1 MKLLRHPLGLASM
14 ASLPLLLFAT
24 AFVLLAGV
32 LLFAFRDINAMLE
45 QAAEQKIPVLTQ
57 TTALVREC
65 EWLRGMMFRLMQTDS
80 ELVREAIIITLKE
93 RIDDAGEMASRLEAI
108 GLYKDKVESLKEQL
122 SSLDGIADDV
132 NTLITR
138 WIILREQRQ
147 NQVKSLR
154 SLSEELIALD
164 VSGVEQLEAWKQGAY
179 RILSLL
185 LVLSTD
191 LDVPYGLRVTSEMY
205 EWVRNVRA
213 DLSRVPSTP
222 HISGMVEAANHL
234 YDKLI
239 LCAQGE
245 NGIIPSFKRQH
256 AVSQQ
261 FAALTI
267 RMDAL
272 SESIMIVAGQL
283 MAQAKT
289 DAEHARDGFSE
300 RVSGLSGLLY
310 GFVVL
315 VLAVI
320 AATYLYLARHVIR
333 PVIRLNNCMRLR
345 TQGFSANIP
354 YDGAWEIREMAR
366 SVFYFVSE
374 IEHREHELRESHAGL
389 EEQVATRTAELKR
402 LSNRLLQAQEEE
414 RFKLAAELHDDIGA
428 TMGVIKFGI
437 ERALLMLDRPDA
449 IKVQE
454 PLNEAVDL
462 VKGLARQLRRIQNE
476 LRPAHIDV
484 GLLTSLEW
492 FCKDYQGAYSHLR
505 LDLAADVDENDIPM
519 TLRIVLFRVIQESL
533 NNIAKHSGATSVK
546 IRLQKQG
553 NTLKVSVTDNGVG
566 FDITAAMGMQETGRG
581 LKSMRERVEL
591 SGGTFIIRSKPNKGT
606 QLTACWEN

>member
-333 PVIRLNNCMRLR
+333 PVIRLNNCMSLR

-389 EEQVATRTAELKR
+389 EEQVA
-402 LSNRLLQAQEEE
+402 
-414 RFKLAAELHDDIGA
+414 G
-428 TMGVIKFGI
+428 
-437 ERALLMLDRPDA
+437 
-449 IKVQE
+449 
-454 PLNEAVDL
+454 
-462 VKGLARQLRRIQNE
+462 RQN
-476 LRPAHIDV
+476 
-484 GLLTSLEW
+484 
-492 FCKDYQGAYSHLR
+492 
-505 LDLAADVDENDIPM
+505 
-519 TLRIVLFRVIQESL
+519 
-533 NNIAKHSGATSVK
+533 
-546 IRLQKQG
+546 
-553 NTLKVSVTDNGVG
+553 
-566 FDITAAMGMQETGRG
+566 
-581 LKSMRERVEL
+581 
-591 SGGTFIIRSKPNKGT
+591 
-606 QLTACWEN
+606 